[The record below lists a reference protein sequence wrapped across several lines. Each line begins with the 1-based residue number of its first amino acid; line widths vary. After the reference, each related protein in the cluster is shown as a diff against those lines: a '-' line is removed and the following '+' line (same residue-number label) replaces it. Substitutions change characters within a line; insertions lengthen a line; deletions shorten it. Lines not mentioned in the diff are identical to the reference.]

1 MFFALIN
8 QYIASFTHIDDVS
21 QDPNPKEK
29 KPKPEVNF
37 PGRCIKSRFPGNR
50 VKHSRPLKKD
60 PTPCCAQHCSGN
72 YSEYRALCRYPNLQL
87 YASLWKA
94 FLDAIVSSFVLAL
107 PSFCLDF
114 NTAEILISHLLVAP
128 SYALVSLNTHPRGSF
143 LEGKR
148 RNTQTCLHHSISQRE
163 FSL

>member
-1 MFFALIN
+1 MWVRIQIQKKKNQNLRSIFLAIALS
-8 QYIASFTHIDDVS
+8 QGSQATESSTHD
-21 QDPNPKEK
+21 
-29 KPKPEVNF
+29 
-37 PGRCIKSRFPGNR
+37 
-50 VKHSRPLKKD
+50 HLKK
-60 PTPCCAQHCSGN
+60 TLHLVVLNTVQGN

-94 FLDAIVSSFVLAL
+94 FLVAIVSSFILAL

-163 FSL
+163 LSL